1 MSLYQL
7 MYNYAHGRGQPPAP
21 DLPAAELGKSLALFH
36 NCLVES
42 GMEFQENM
50 GSRQISADPNQLKP
64 VHLSRFVVGFLPFN
78 SVSTKT
84 ETNEILF
91 DLFSFLKWLE
101 RKDIAHGLA
110 HIDFQKTVQALTHAQ
125 DRCLQLSHFLDDETG
140 RVLEE
145 PPRILST
152 INDMFRVTQIDGN
165 TLYLQGDH
173 QEDPVRVRLSGEIM
187 NLVRLHDHLDL
198 VLGDTSERW
207 VVLEAGQVFPESVPG
222 GASPSA

>member
-7 MYNYAHGRGQPPAP
+7 MYNYAHGRGHPPAP
-21 DLPAAELGKSLALFH
+21 DLAAAELGKSLALFH

-42 GMEFQENM
+42 GMEFQEDM
-50 GSRQISADPNQLKP
+50 GSRQISADPDQLKP

-101 RKDIAHGLA
+101 RQDIAHGLA
-110 HIDFQKTVQALTHAQ
+110 HIDFQQTVQELTHAQ

-152 INDMFRVTQIDGN
+152 INDIFRVTQIDGD

-222 GASPSA
+222 GASPSP